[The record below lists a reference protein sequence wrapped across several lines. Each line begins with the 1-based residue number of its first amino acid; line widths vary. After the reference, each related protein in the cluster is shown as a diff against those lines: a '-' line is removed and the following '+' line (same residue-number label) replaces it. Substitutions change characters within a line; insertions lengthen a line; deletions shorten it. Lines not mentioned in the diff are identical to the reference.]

1 MRVTAPI
8 GSRFPPHTGV
18 RWAAQTDH
26 AGRMMRATS
35 SHAAID
41 WEAVCR
47 VEGEYNRVIWY
58 APWDAMDNEG
68 QHYLAQVAD

>member
-1 MRVTAPI
+1 MPIIQAIPCTYDYKTGEVTP
-8 GSRFPPHTGV
+8 TGPAV
-18 RWAAQTDH
+18 DPDTL
-26 AGRMMRATS
+26 
-35 SHAAID
+35 AAIEQEG
-41 WEAVCR
+41 EAVCR